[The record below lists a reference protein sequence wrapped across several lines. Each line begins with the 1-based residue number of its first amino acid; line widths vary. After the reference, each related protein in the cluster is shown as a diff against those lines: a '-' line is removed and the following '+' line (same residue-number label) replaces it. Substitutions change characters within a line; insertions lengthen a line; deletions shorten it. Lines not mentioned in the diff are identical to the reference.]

1 MLGGRWVILVK
12 RWVVLVMSEE
22 ISKGVVVESKVR
34 DGDEVWGWFRSRLGV
49 MWNKSEVYGDVHN
62 NLDGLTQVDKEH
74 RKGGVVRSN
83 RAQLF
88 EPLDTQHYIY
98 AA

>member
-1 MLGGRWVILVK
+1 MVK

-49 MWNKSEVYGDVHN
+49 MWNKSEVYGDV
-62 NLDGLTQVDKEH
+62 LPGLVAP
-74 RKGGVVRSN
+74 RCR
-83 RAQLF
+83 
-88 EPLDTQHYIY
+88 
-98 AA
+98 

>member
-34 DGDEVWGWFRSRLGV
+34 DGDEVWVGSGRDLV
-49 MWNKSEVYGDVHN
+49 
-62 NLDGLTQVDKEH
+62 
-74 RKGGVVRSN
+74 
-83 RAQLF
+83 
-88 EPLDTQHYIY
+88 
-98 AA
+98 